1 MHLLMRFVDAVGTLM
16 QGSGLSEV
24 LSTTF
29 AGITEMLSG
38 KKSLQNVRATR
49 LVVEEL
55 LRSVI
60 NDDSHY
66 HH

>member
-1 MHLLMRFVDAVGTLM
+1 MRFVDAVGTLM

>member
-1 MHLLMRFVDAVGTLM
+1 MRFVDAVGTLM

-29 AGITEMLSG
+29 AGITKMLSG